1 MQLFQGCW
9 TEKRGTFGDY
19 NCDAPDTLI
28 KVQRIL
34 KTKNIKCIIV

>member
-19 NCDAPDTLI
+19 NCDAPDALI
-28 KVQRIL
+28 KVQRI
-34 KTKNIKCIIV
+34 